1 MRLIPI
7 ITLAALFG
15 FTGCGISVDGLGS
28 VISDAECVIDQSK
41 CADSTDTTDS
51 EGTDSAETGTTA
63 SDGTNSSDPETGGGI
78 MSETYDRVDGAFFM
92 GTYQSMDF
100 HTDYYDVAGQC
111 SYNFPGIIRG
121 YSHEDIIDFE
131 KQSGELAF
139 AARIYPDETFDF
151 EARFQNSVGQPTVQV
166 TCTCEI
172 NLGYEDYFPN
182 EIHCGCTS
190 TEDDSICLRYWSE
203 M

>member
-28 VISDAECVIDQSK
+28 IISDAECVIDQSK

-100 HTDYYDVAGQC
+100 HTITTTWRDSAPTT
-111 SYNFPGIIRG
+111 FRG
-121 YSHEDIIDFE
+121 S
-131 KQSGELAF
+131 SGDTPMRTL
-139 AARIYPDETFDF
+139 
-151 EARFQNSVGQPTVQV
+151 S
-166 TCTCEI
+166 
-172 NLGYEDYFPN
+172 
-182 EIHCGCTS
+182 TS
-190 TEDDSICLRYWSE
+190 RSKTAI
-203 M
+203 